1 MNLEDTGVARIRS
14 IKPEF
19 WSSEQV
25 MSCSFHS
32 RLFFIGLW
40 TFCDDG
46 GVHPLKPITLKA
58 LIFPGDSIDSDS
70 IRRMLDELS
79 DIGLIDLYQVDGK
92 EYLQVSGWSHQRIDK
107 PTIKFPSK
115 EMGTPIKSGTSQ
127 KKFDESSSKS
137 RRGIGEE
144 SDTDRSPSKAIPQIT
159 RKNIEDM
166 FNTFWKLYPRKVGK
180 AAALKKFETKCKT
193 PDEFDAIIAGLG
205 QHIKHVFNL
214 TDPQYI
220 PHAITWLNQER
231 WKDEVTP
238 NAGPNTTGPFAGTAG
253 TRRPSLVDQVRIR
266 GEQLEAERH
275 ASSGRQAAV
284 DAELCPAGMD
294 PGRWEQDFASI
305 DELDGSLVAVD
316 DRVIRTQVD

>member
-79 DIGLIDLYQVDGK
+79 DIGLLDLYQVDGK

-115 EMGTPIKSGTSQ
+115 EMGTPIKSGTSP
-127 KKFDESSSKS
+127 KKFDESSNKS
-137 RRGIGEE
+137 RIGSVEE
-144 SDTDRSPSKAIPQIT
+144 SGTERSTSKAIPQIT
-159 RKNIEDM
+159 RKNVEDM

-193 PDEFDAIIAGLG
+193 PEEFDAIITGVG

-214 TDPQYI
+214 TEPQYI

-238 NAGPNTTGPFAGTAG
+238 NAGPHTTGPFTRTAG
-253 TRRPSLVDQVRIR
+253 ARRPSLSEQVRER
-266 GEQLEAERH
+266 GQQLEAERH
-275 ASSGRQAAV
+275 ASQGREAQGH
-284 DAELCPAGMD
+284 AELCPAGMD
-294 PGRWEQDFASI
+294 PGRWEQDFAGVNS
-305 DELDGSLVAVD
+305 EDGSLVAVD
-316 DRVIRTQVD
+316 DRPLWPQVD